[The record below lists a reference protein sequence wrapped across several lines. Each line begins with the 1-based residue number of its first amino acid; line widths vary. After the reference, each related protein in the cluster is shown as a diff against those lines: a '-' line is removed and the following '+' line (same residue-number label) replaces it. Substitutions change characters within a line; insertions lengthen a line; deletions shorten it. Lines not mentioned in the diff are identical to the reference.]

1 MFKNFNNAMKMPNTK
16 KISILVF
23 LFSILSFNLYPQGS
37 LLLVGGGAEDY
48 NEWSDAP
55 YQWGIDRAQNKR
67 VAIIGYSDTTSW
79 LKNYFLSLG
88 ANHAQNFL
96 IDNPTIADDQQTYN
110 DLITFDMIFMR
121 GGDQQDYYE
130 TYLGTKTQD
139 ALQEV
144 YDNGGVLGGTSAGM
158 ALLGDVAFTAQQG
171 TVYPDEAI
179 QNPRISYITLED
191 DYVVTIDGWIFDTHF
206 IERGRLGRLAAF
218 MENWYIKTGETIK
231 GIGVDDQ
238 TAICIYKD
246 SAAFVYGTAAANL
259 IQPGSQGEPF
269 DTVNSTMTK
278 TQNLVLTQLVHENV
292 INLQTGEITGL
303 SNTINTDNE
312 EETGM
317 YTLLL
322 SGSGSTNDNHALL
335 DHITNELN
343 ITENI
348 LIVTGTS
355 TSTAENMKDYLQNN
369 GATSAKFYQAIQA
382 NQSDESFTTAIN
394 NADAIILLD
403 NEYNQLMNFLNGGI
417 NGNKLNNKI
426 RQDNMITALI
436 GQNAHFAGKKVIE
449 NVYSDPA
456 ASYYGDFETANG
468 LNLLKTTS
476 VLPRT
481 YELSTDLYENIISAV
496 PWLMV
501 AEELKYGLWIPRE
514 SFVKYYFNQDL
525 ESYIQYVEGN
535 YPAMMLVNQGCNTD
549 FAGYWNPPRNVAG
562 FESMNYYFLTHDD
575 TVKVGNQVTSGI
587 EKSMGDFSISIS
599 PNPVSN
605 YLSITCKGYHGEI
618 NIYDISGK
626 PVYSAALNEETTIN
640 VSTFKAGTYVIK
652 THENTLVKKFVIRH

>member
-1 MFKNFNNAMKMPNTK
+1 MFKNYNYAIKRTNTK
-16 KISILVF
+16 KVIFLVF
-23 LFSILSFNLYPQGS
+23 LFSILCFNLYPQGS
-37 LLLVGGGAEDY
+37 LLLVGGGAEDD
-48 NEWSDAP
+48 NGWSDAP
-55 YQWGIDRAQNKR
+55 YQWGVDKTQNKR
-67 VAIIGYSDTTSW
+67 VAIIGYSDTTTW
-79 LKNYFLSLG
+79 LKDYFVFLG

-96 IDNPTIADDQQTYN
+96 INNPTIADDQQTYN

-171 TVYPDEAI
+171 TVYPDEAV
-179 QNPRISYITLED
+179 QNPRIEYITLED
-191 DYVVTIDGWIFDTHF
+191 DYLFTIDGWIFDTHF

-246 SAAFVYGTAAANL
+246 SAAYVYGTAAANL

-269 DTVNSTMTK
+269 DTVNSSMMK
-278 TQNLVLTQLVHENV
+278 TQNLVLSQLVHENV

-303 SNTINTDNE
+303 SNPINTDNE

-322 SGSGSTNDNHALL
+322 SGSGSVNDNHALL
-335 DHITNELN
+335 NHIINELD

-348 LIVTGTS
+348 LIITGS
-355 TSTAENMKDYLQNN
+355 NTSTAESMKDYLQNN
-369 GATSAKFYQAIQA
+369 GATSVEFYQAIPA
-382 NQSDESFTTAIN
+382 NQSDEDFTTAIS
-394 NADAIILLD
+394 NAYAIILVD
-403 NEYNQLMNFLNGGI
+403 NEYNQLMSFLNGGI

-426 RQDNMITALI
+426 RHDNIVTALI
-436 GQNAHFAGKKVIE
+436 GQNAHFAGKKNIE

-468 LNLLKTTS
+468 LNLLKTTAI
-476 VLPRT
+476 LPRT
-481 YELSTDLYENIISAV
+481 YELSTDLYENIISAI

-501 AEELKYGLWIPRE
+501 TEEFKYGLWIPRE
-514 SFVKYYFNQDL
+514 SFVQYYFNQDL
-525 ESYIQYVEGN
+525 ESYIQYVDGN
-535 YPAMMLVNQGCNTD
+535 YPAMMLVNEGCNAG

-587 EKSMGDFSISIS
+587 EKTMENNSISIS

-605 YLSITCKGYHGEI
+605 YLSITCKGYNGDA
-618 NIYDISGK
+618 NIYDTSGK
-626 PVYSAALNEETTIN
+626 LVCSTALNEKTTIN

-652 THENTLVKKFVIRH
+652 THDNSFVKKFVIRR

>member
-1 MFKNFNNAMKMPNTK
+1 MKK
-16 KISILVF
+16 VIAFVLLYLV
-23 LFSILSFNLYPQGS
+23 ITFNLYPQGS

-48 NEWSDAP
+48 NDWSDAP
-55 YQWGIDRAQNKR
+55 YQWGVDKAQNKR
-67 VAIIGYSDTTSW
+67 VAIIGYSDTTTW

-96 IDNPTIADDQQTYN
+96 INTPTIADDQQTYD
-110 DLITFDMIFMR
+110 DLVSFDMIFMR
-121 GGDQQDYYE
+121 GGDQQNYYE

-139 ALQEV
+139 ALQDV

-171 TVYPDEAI
+171 TVYPDEAV
-179 QNPRISYITLED
+179 QNPRIGYITLED
-191 DYVVTIDGWIFDTHF
+191 NYLFTINDWIFDTHF

-246 SAAFVYGTAAANL
+246 SAAYVYGTAAANF
-259 IQPGSQGEPF
+259 IQPGNQGEPF
-269 DTVNSTMTK
+269 DTVNSSMVK
-278 TQNLVLTQLVHENV
+278 TQNLLLTQLVHENV

-303 SNTINTDNE
+303 TNTINTDNE

-322 SGSGSTNDNHALL
+322 SGSGSVNENHALL
-335 DHITNELN
+335 DHIINELN

-348 LIVTGTS
+348 LIVTGSS
-355 TSTAENMKDYLQNN
+355 TSIAENMKDYLQNN
-369 GATSAKFYQAIQA
+369 GATSTELYQALQA
-382 NQSDESFTTAIN
+382 NQSDEAFTTAIS
-394 NADAIILLD
+394 NADAIILVD
-403 NEYNQLMNFLNGGI
+403 NEYNQLMNFLDGGT

-426 RQDNMITALI
+426 RHDNIVTALI
-436 GQNAHFAGKKVIE
+436 GQNAHFAGTKVIE

-468 LNLLKTTS
+468 LNLLKTTAI
-476 VLPRT
+476 LPRT
-481 YELSTDLYENIISAV
+481 YELSTDLYENIISAI

-501 AEELKYGLWIPRE
+501 TEEFKYGLWIPRE
-514 SFVKYYFNQDL
+514 SFVQYYFNQDL
-525 ESYIQYVEGN
+525 ESFIKYVAGN
-535 YPAMMLVNQGCNTD
+535 YPAMMLVNEGCNTG

-575 TVKVGNQVTSGI
+575 TVKVGNQVTSSI
-587 EKSMGDFSISIS
+587 EKSMENNSVSIS
-599 PNPVSN
+599 PNPVSD
-605 YLSITCKGYHGEI
+605 YLSIICKGYNGKA
-618 NIYDISGK
+618 NIYDLSGK
-626 PVYSAALNEETTIN
+626 LVYSTTLNEEATIN
-640 VSTFKAGTYVIK
+640 VSTFEAGTYVIK
-652 THENTLVKKFVIRH
+652 THDNELVKKFVIKH